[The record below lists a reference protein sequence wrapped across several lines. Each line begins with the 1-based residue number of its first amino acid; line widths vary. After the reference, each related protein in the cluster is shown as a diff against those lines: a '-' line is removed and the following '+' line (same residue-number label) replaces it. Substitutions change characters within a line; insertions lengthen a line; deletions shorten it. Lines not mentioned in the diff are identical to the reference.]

1 MGKKNGLFSKYH
13 LNPLKDIQFWGQLS
27 QLDFKNKVIKSCY
40 IFKVTM
46 DMDLKKN
53 WNTAVFIINDL
64 SVRII
69 FI

>member
-1 MGKKNGLFSKYH
+1 MGKKNWLFSKYH
-13 LNPLKDIQFWGQLS
+13 LNPLKDIQFWVQLS
-27 QLDFKNKVIKSCY
+27 QLDFKNKVIKNWN

-64 SVRII
+64 SVHII